1 MEEIWKDVVGYEG
14 LYEVSN
20 FGLVRSVDRVVT
32 RKTDGALC
40 YLKGKKLTQQID
52 SSGRYWMVTL
62 SKNGVEKSYKV
73 HSLVANAFL
82 PNSNS
87 FLVVM
92 HKDEKNL
99 KYDGVCNNRV
109 DNLEWGTLS
118 ENSSSPV
125 ARERNATSKNMSG
138 ENNPMYGKTQSEE
151 TRGKISA
158 KLKGKG
164 GRISRSKKVVCE
176 GILYDCVTDCA
187 MTYGIK
193 TCTMMSWLRGDRPMR
208 EDFKERGLAYV

>member
-20 FGLVRSVDRVVT
+20 FGLVRSIDRVVT

-73 HSLVANAFL
+73 HSLVAKAFL
-82 PNSNS
+82 PNNDSS
-87 FLVVM
+87 LIVM

-99 KYDGVCNNRV
+99 KYDGVCNNAAN
-109 DNLEWGTLS
+109 NLEWGTLA

-125 ARERNATSKNMSG
+125 ARERNAASKNMVG

-151 TRGKISA
+151 TRRKISV

-164 GRISRSKKVVCE
+164 GRVSRSKRVVCD
-176 GILYDCVTDCA
+176 GVLYDCVTDCA
-187 MTYGIK
+187 TAYGVK
-193 TCTMMSWLRGDRPMR
+193 ACTMMSWLRGDRPMR
-208 EDFKERGLAYV
+208 KDFMERGLAYV